1 MKHRVT
7 DIHDYFEKYRP
18 FARTLFPLRSTLRTA
33 VCRTTGLNFL
43 AIEERFEET
52 RGVIT
57 YAATQSSS
65 IRRPKTIWNSTKIFR
80 ANVKSETSIRREFS
94 TWIKMAFRFHSKVLI
109 NVKRNRVKK
118 SLFFFFSTRSI
129 ANHGIFL
136 SNIEQVSAAVVRTWW
151 WAINS
156 KPINKDVSSRNRNAT
171 RTYIPIR
178 IIDYDEGGS
187 LTLQNTK
194 KWITRIRN

>member
-18 FARTLFPLRSTLRTA
+18 FARTFFRLGRPFELPYVVQRALIFSRSRNVSRKLAASLRMPRHR
-33 VCRTTGLNFL
+33 VH
-43 AIEERFEET
+43 RF
-52 RGVIT
+52 
-57 YAATQSSS
+57 AAQKPSE
-65 IRRPKTIWNSTKIFR
+65 IRRKFSARTWNQK
-80 ANVKSETSIRREFS
+80 RRFDVVS